1 MTVKLPDLSCFRDR
15 AKHARRTAL
24 VLATV
29 VALSACADDV
39 VFEDDYPT
47 KGNTAD
53 AESGS
58 IFETITLNL
67 GGLTG
72 GDKAVENGLAVNADL
87 WRAALDTLSF
97 MPLVSADPN
106 GGVIITDWYNDPSQ
120 TGERFKVNVVIS
132 GRTLRADALRV
143 TLFKQEHRNGSWVNA
158 EPTANVGRQLENLV
172 LTRARDFKVAR
183 QSAK

>member
-1 MTVKLPDLSCFRDR
+1 MTVKLPDLSCLRDS

-29 VALSACADDV
+29 AALSACADDV

-97 MPLVSADPN
+97 MP
-106 GGVIITDWYNDPSQ
+106 
-120 TGERFKVNVVIS
+120 
-132 GRTLRADALRV
+132 
-143 TLFKQEHRNGSWVNA
+143 
-158 EPTANVGRQLENLV
+158 
-172 LTRARDFKVAR
+172 
-183 QSAK
+183 

>member
-1 MTVKLPDLSCFRDR
+1 MTMKLPELSCFRHG

-29 VALSACADDV
+29 ATLGACADDI
-39 VFEDDYPT
+39 VFEDEYPT

-58 IFETITLNL
+58 LFETITLNL

-72 GDKAVENGLAVNADL
+72 GGKAAESELAVNADL

-97 MPLVSADPN
+97 MPLASADPN

-132 GRTLRADALRV
+132 GRTLRADALRI
-143 TLFKQEHRNGSWVNA
+143 TLFKQVHSNGAWVNA